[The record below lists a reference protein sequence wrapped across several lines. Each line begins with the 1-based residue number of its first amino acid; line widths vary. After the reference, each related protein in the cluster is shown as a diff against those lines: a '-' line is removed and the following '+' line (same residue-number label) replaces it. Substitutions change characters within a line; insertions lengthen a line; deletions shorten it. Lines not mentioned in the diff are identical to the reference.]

1 MQFPIKLKGYAIFN
15 PATGL
20 FSRGKTGRNFS
31 WGKRPKIWGGL
42 NYLKNHL
49 CQYVHRGDKCFNIS
63 DQYAGCHV
71 IDVTTGEIAEDI
83 NIYKYLRDYANRQIE
98 KYYRKDY
105 EIRDMRGWNNENKQ
119 C

>member
-20 FSRGKTGRNFS
+20 FSRGGTSKNLR

-49 CQYVHRGDKCFNIS
+49 CQYVLTRHKCFLIS
-63 DQYAGCHV
+63 DQYVGCHV

-83 NIYKYLRDYANRQIE
+83 DIYAYLYEYVSKKKDINS
-98 KYYRKDY
+98 YYKDY
-105 EIRDMRGWNNENKQ
+105 EIKDMRGV
-119 C
+119 